1 FSHYSYKYSNGSFR
15 NRDDSYGGN
24 RELITEKPQ
33 YHELKRPYSLY
44 NWEAGFH
51 APMLLVDRLLK
62 SQQFDQALKMCHYV
76 FNPLEKGAGAT
87 RFWQFPP
94 FKEVDAEDVL
104 ETLFA
109 GLQPKA
115 PNDQINEWR
124 DKPFQPHVIARS
136 RPSAYMKWTVMKY
149 IEILIAYGD
158 YYFRQFTLETLPL
171 ATQMYVMAA

>member
-1 FSHYSYKYSNGSFR
+1 AAPFFVDFSTSGGISTLDSFSSVGFWHPFSHELLGKLMTGNLDSLFSHYSYKYSNGSFR

-109 GLQPKA
+109 GLQ
-115 PNDQINEWR
+115 
-124 DKPFQPHVIARS
+124 
-136 RPSAYMKWTVMKY
+136 
-149 IEILIAYGD
+149 
-158 YYFRQFTLETLPL
+158 
-171 ATQMYVMAA
+171 